1 METCKLKFSF
11 LIYLFFRC
19 RRQSCRPCSL
29 PTPCPSGRSPRR
41 RTSPSRAEK
50 PESLGEL
57 SLYYLVFLVL
67 GRSPQRRTS
76 PSRAEK
82 PESLGKSSLYYLV
95 ILVSTEDLILE
106 DWEDGVFRQSNNSLV
121 SNTFEQPCPSASAG
135 DLSLEWRELES
146 LSKLLLSLLIHR
158 KESSTEDLTLET
170 WSLYY
175 LAFLV
180 LEGVLSWGL
189 YSRK

>member
-57 SLYYLVFLVL
+57 SLFYLVFLVL
-67 GRSPQRRTS
+67 GRSPQRRTLL
-76 PSRAEK
+76 SRAEK
-82 PESLGKSSLYYLV
+82 LESLGKLSLYYLV
-95 ILVSTEDLILE
+95 
-106 DWEDGVFRQSNNSLV
+106 
-121 SNTFEQPCPSASAG
+121 
-135 DLSLEWRELES
+135 
-146 LSKLLLSLLIHR
+146 
-158 KESSTEDLTLET
+158 
-170 WSLYY
+170 
-175 LAFLV
+175 FLV
-180 LEGVLSWGL
+180 LGTRPQLRAKKLESCWWFFSIKHFRTTMPISLSRGPLLGVEIAGVF
-189 YSRK
+189 K